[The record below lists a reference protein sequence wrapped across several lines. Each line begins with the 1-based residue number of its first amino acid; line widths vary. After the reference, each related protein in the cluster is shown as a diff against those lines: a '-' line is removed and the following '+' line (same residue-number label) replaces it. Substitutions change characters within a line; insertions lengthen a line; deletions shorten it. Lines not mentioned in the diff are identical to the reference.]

1 MNVKERVK
9 FAFGVFVALFGLL
22 LVGGSLAGADS
33 ANNWVTELILTFL
46 FGVAPSALGIWLC
59 IQTVKGSRAR
69 RKDEL
74 ENQILQLAV
83 RYKGRMTASEAA
95 MHTSLSVSE
104 AAKLLEEYAKTGV
117 VRLKIASGGV
127 MVYEFVDI
135 LSEEEKMDAKG
146 LGDLL

>member
-9 FAFGVFVALFGLL
+9 FAFGVFVALFGFL
-22 LVGGSLAGADS
+22 LVGGSLSGDS
-33 ANNWVTELILTFL
+33 GNNWVADLITAFL
-46 FGVAPSALGIWLC
+46 FGVVPSALGIWLC
-59 IQTVKGSRAR
+59 IRTVKGSRAR

-95 MHTSLSVSE
+95 MHTSLSVAE